1 MLKTLL
7 SFLPPPYS
15 LSRLFTLLIF
25 LSGKKAL
32 MMVISL
38 EIMAMFRKVEE
49 ESRGWELCSFSDLDC
64 SLSNWMGT
72 VAGSNNTLFWHCS
85 FLCHHNW
92 YASRALVAK
101 EHCILGLSV
110 WFAVHRWAQVMC
122 TGALGKNLGRHCCVY
137 SYCFHHFEVSE
148 FECITGSYFDLC
160 VFDFFF
166 FFFLGKDHCF
176 WGFLVYI
183 CYFFQGALPQLLGW
197 VLIRVTSSGEILFI
211 LPFIVKIDVYT
222 QM

>member
-25 LSGKKAL
+25 LSGKQAL

-49 ESRGWELCSFSDLDC
+49 ESRGLELFFSDLAC
-64 SLSNWMGT
+64 SLSSWMGT
-72 VAGSNNTLFWHCS
+72 VAGGIGTLFWHCG
-85 FLCHHNW
+85 FLCRHNW
-92 YASRALVAK
+92 YASRPLVPE
-101 EHCILGLSV
+101 EHCVLGLSV
-110 WFAVHRWAQVMC
+110 WFAEFIAEHSSC
-122 TGALGKNLGRHCCVY
+122 ALGRLEKTRETL
-137 SYCFHHFEVSE
+137 
-148 FECITGSYFDLC
+148 LC
-160 VFDFFF
+160 VFSFLSPFWSLWIWMYCRELLWPMRFFF
-166 FFFLGKDHCF
+166 FFSLGEDHCF

-197 VLIRVTSSGEILFI
+197 VLIRVTSSGEIFYSFYHL
-211 LPFIVKIDVYT
+211 LLK
-222 QM
+222 